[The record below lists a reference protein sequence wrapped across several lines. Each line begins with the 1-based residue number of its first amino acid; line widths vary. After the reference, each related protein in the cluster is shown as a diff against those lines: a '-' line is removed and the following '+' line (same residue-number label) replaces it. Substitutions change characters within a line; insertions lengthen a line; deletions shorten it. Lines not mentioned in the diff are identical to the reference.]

1 MFGLRRLKK
10 YARRE
15 GVEADT
21 SGQGVVLREGGK
33 PFAYADKV
41 RGSRLH
47 YTFLAPQTE
56 LQRAAAGAAR
66 RIGFV
71 MDEYPLGACVSPS
84 AMVWVSAFVG
94 RLDGSR
100 IRYLNLNSDNLASDA
115 QA

>member
-1 MFGLRRLKK
+1 MLGLRRLKR

-21 SGQGVVLREGGK
+21 SGPGVVLREGGK
-33 PFAYADKV
+33 PFAYANKV
-41 RGSRLH
+41 RGCGLH

-56 LQRAAAGAAR
+56 LQGAAAGAAR

-71 MDEYPLGACVSPS
+71 MDEYPLCASVSPNGR
-84 AMVWVSAFVG
+84 VWVSAFVG
-94 RLDGSR
+94 HLDGSG